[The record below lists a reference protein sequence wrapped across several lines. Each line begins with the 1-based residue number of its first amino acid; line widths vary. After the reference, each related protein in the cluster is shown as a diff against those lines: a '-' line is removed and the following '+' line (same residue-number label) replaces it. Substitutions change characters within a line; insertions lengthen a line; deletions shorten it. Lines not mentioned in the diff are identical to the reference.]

1 MKSSSFVARVREL
14 TTAQKNR
21 LKLFAFGAC
30 LFCMVPLYLTAQLDA
45 IVSYELLKTNES
57 EYYLPSDEWLVPL
70 SLGYREAAAGVIWV
84 RLLVYFGEQHE
95 FAGDFRHL
103 EPYLV
108 GITSLDPY
116 FYRAYSWGSVA
127 ALYNGTV
134 IHVEDVEMS
143 IRMLERGL
151 RVFPNDGDL
160 HYYLGFQ
167 YYFELAPF
175 VRGAEQERVRR
186 IGIDETCTA
195 ALLGG
200 GPPFLPLL
208 CSSIAHRRGFDH
220 IARERLL
227 QALVEAR
234 DENTRTRIE
243 ERLESYMSPDA
254 AFVIMQQIDSFRMR
268 WRQEIPY
275 VPVGL
280 YLHIGPRPVVPS
292 TDQVELPLPMDS
304 IIQREEEE
312 LLYVTEEAADD
323 SQSEEPSADSDELPP
338 ELRDSEADSSGEP

>member
-1 MKSSSFVARVREL
+1 MKTSSVVAQVREL
-14 TTAQKNR
+14 KPAQRVR
-21 LKLFAFGAC
+21 LKLFAFLASLLC
-30 LFCMVPLYLTAQLDA
+30 VIPLYLTAQLDA
-45 IVSYELLKTNES
+45 MVSHEFLKTDES

-70 SLGYREAAAGVIWV
+70 SVGYREAAAGVIWV
-84 RLLVYFGEQHE
+84 RLLVYFGQQHE
-95 FAGDFRHL
+95 VSGDFRHL

-108 GITSLDPY
+108 GVTSLDPY

-151 RVFPNDGDL
+151 RLFPDDGDL

-167 YYFELAPF
+167 YYFELAPL
-175 VRGAEQERVRR
+175 VHGAEQERVRR

-200 GPPFLPLL
+200 GPPYLPLV
-208 CSSIAHRRGFDH
+208 CSSIAERRGFEN
-220 IARERLL
+220 IAQERLL

-243 ERLESYMSPDA
+243 ARLERFMTPDA
-254 AFVIMQQIDSFRMR
+254 AFVIMQQIDTFRMR
-268 WRQEIPY
+268 WRREIPY
-275 VPVGL
+275 MSVGL
-280 YLHIGPRPVVPS
+280 YLHIGPRPVVPPS
-292 TDQVELPLPMDS
+292 DQVELPLPMDAM
-304 IIQREEEE
+304 IQMEEEE
-312 LLYVTEEAADD
+312 LLYLPDD
-323 SQSEEPSADSDELPP
+323 SADEAPSELPSSQES
-338 ELRDSEADSSGEP
+338 ELPQ